1 MKQFIIIPICFCIC
15 LLCSA
20 PSENKQ
26 IVPTETEEVQI
37 VEEVTP
43 AIVLMAY
50 EEDEEI
56 ILHEEERNLISSDA
70 FAADSFYSLEELE
83 YILAPYPNFS
93 SYANTFY
100 EVSNKYEL
108 NPIYLIS
115 KFGLESGW
123 GTSKLFKTK
132 NNIGGWKMSS
142 GEYRTFSSPEESID
156 FIASCLAVRYQNWT
170 LEDICAR
177 YCTNDGYYEYI
188 VMLMNN
194 FNDKIKEYRSSN

>member
-1 MKQFIIIPICFCIC
+1 MKQSIIIPICFYIC

-20 PSENKQ
+20 PFGNKQ
-26 IVPTETEEVQI
+26 IVPTETKEVQI

-43 AIVLMAY
+43 AIILMAY
-50 EEDEEI
+50 EEDDA
-56 ILHEEERNLISSDA
+56 HDEERNLISSDA

-83 YILAPYPNFS
+83 YILKPYPNFS

-123 GTSKLFKTK
+123 GTSELFKIK

-156 FIASCLAVRYQNWT
+156 FIASCLAARYQNWT
-170 LEDICAR
+170 LEEICAI
-177 YCTNDGYYEYI
+177 YCTDDGYYDYI
-188 VMLMNN
+188 AMLMND
-194 FNDKIKEYRSSN
+194 FNDKIKEYRSNN

>member
-1 MKQFIIIPICFCIC
+1 MKQSIIIPICFYIC

-20 PSENKQ
+20 PFENKQ
-26 IVPTETEEVQI
+26 IVPIETKEVQI

-50 EEDEEI
+50 EEDDA
-56 ILHEEERNLISSDA
+56 HEEERNLISSDA

-83 YILAPYPNFS
+83 YILKPYPNFS

-123 GTSKLFKTK
+123 GTSELFKTK
-132 NNIGGWKMSS
+132 NNIGGWKMNS
-142 GEYRTFSSPEESID
+142 GEYRIFSSPEESID
-156 FIASCLAVRYQNWT
+156 FIASCLADRYQNWT
-170 LEDICAR
+170 LEEICAI
-177 YCTNDGYYEYI
+177 YCTDDGYYDYI
-188 VMLMNN
+188 AMLMND